1 MHNGRLRTGR
11 GGYLIPDRGCS
22 CFGVQKDGL
31 HERPMEGGGKA
42 AHQYS
47 GEDRSPRTTTSGC
60 PIGIQWRAVDLQD
73 RHSME
78 VPAGDLSAIPDLSP
92 LLPTLVQ
99 EGHLGQGAVG
109 TGYGPEATREDRH
122 HRMLH
127 RWHLL
132 KCQKRGLD
140 IGPTKKGKGTKI
152 MVIADAAGLP
162 IAIRTFGA
170 STHEV
175 KLVTKTLAARFID
188 QAPERMIGDKA
199 YDSDD
204 LDRKLRRKKVKMIA
218 PHRSGRKRPATQ
230 DGRELRRYK
239 RRWKIER
246 LFAWIGNFRRTVT
259 RYEFHSRNFP
269 HAQTILRCPLVPSDQ

>member
-1 MHNGRLRTGR
+1 
-11 GGYLIPDRGCS
+11 
-22 CFGVQKDGL
+22 
-31 HERPMEGGGKA
+31 
-42 AHQYS
+42 
-47 GEDRSPRTTTSGC
+47 
-60 PIGIQWRAVDLQD
+60 
-73 RHSME
+73 
-78 VPAGDLSAIPDLSP
+78 
-92 LLPTLVQ
+92 
-99 EGHLGQGAVG
+99 
-109 TGYGPEATREDRH
+109 
-122 HRMLH
+122 
-127 RWHLL
+127 
-132 KCQKRGLD
+132 
-140 IGPTKKGKGTKI
+140 